1 MPRWLSWR
9 FGRALCM
16 LLQGIDNGL
25 VMAGFRQR
33 DCCLTVT
40 VTDVY
45 PCEGIYKDPSIKE
58 GSVGWLANSA
68 P

>member
-1 MPRWLSWR
+1 
-9 FGRALCM
+9 M